1 MAQLTH
7 CQVQS
12 SIMVSYDCGRGVPAF
27 KAFKLLE
34 TRLFVKV
41 CIEETL
47 KPLAIGIVT
56 PNSQDKLG
64 EVF

>member
-7 CQVQS
+7 CHVQS
-12 SIMVSYDCGRGVPAF
+12 SITVSSKCGRGVPAF

-34 TRLFVKV
+34 TRLFDKV

-47 KPLAIGIVT
+47 KPLAIGIES

>member
-7 CQVQS
+7 CHVQS
-12 SIMVSYDCGRGVPAF
+12 SITVSSKCGRGVP
-27 KAFKLLE
+27 AFKLLE

-47 KPLAIGIVT
+47 KPLAIGIET